1 MKEERQVKNK
11 GKERIEEE
19 FLTLKLDKDDAIHRE
34 QQTQKDKSRRTE
46 QILKIRVQKNYPEL
60 KKKKETKIKEGL
72 KHVLQRNTAYKKY

>member
-34 QQTQKDKSRRTE
+34 QQTQKDKSRGTE
-46 QILKIRVQKNYPEL
+46 QILKIRVQKNYPEFKI
-60 KKKKETKIKEGL
+60 KKKKK
-72 KHVLQRNTAYKKY
+72 RKKKD